1 MLDDVIVV
9 LSVAIWAALW
19 LRHLRYHDI
28 IAPGAMG
35 EVLAVGLAGG
45 YMSGQLAGAMN
56 AVFERLTGLDIIH
69 DTLGFSQAA
78 LAALFVGVNE
88 ESLKFATTLVLV
100 RGLGRLREPLD
111 ALVYATAVAL
121 GFATLENLGYAFH
134 YGPGA
139 LLLRNFSAVP
149 LHVGLGAV
157 VGPGS
162 GPHPVRPRG
171 RRRLALAARPGP
183 GRRPAR
189 ALRLLP
195 LLAQRT
201 LHAALEPPDHLP
213 RLCADQG
220 HDRPLAPHISRH
232 AQSHGRFRAPG
243 AARGA
248 GRRAPCPL
256 GRSRLCSIICP
267 VSPDA
272 HSREQ
277 PP

>member
-28 IAPGAMG
+28 IAPGSMG

-157 VGPGS
+157 WGLGLARIQFGNASDGAWRWLPSLVLAAGLHALYDFFPFSLS
-162 GPHPVRPRG
+162 GPYTPLSNLLTTCIGFALIKATTGRLRRIFRDMPIATADSALPERPG
-171 RRRLALAARPGP
+171 APDAGRLAP
-183 GRRPAR
+183 
-189 ALRLLP
+189 
-195 LLAQRT
+195 
-201 LHAALEPPDHLP
+201 
-213 RLCADQG
+213 
-220 HDRPLAPHISRH
+220 
-232 AQSHGRFRAPG
+232 
-243 AARGA
+243 
-248 GRRAPCPL
+248 
-256 GRSRLCSIICP
+256 
-267 VSPDA
+267 
-272 HSREQ
+272 
-277 PP
+277 